1 MRYYIKALIFAFAAV
16 FAINVSAHAAD
27 TIYTARFSNLA
38 LDGYDAVAYFSLG
51 APVKGAAEFST
62 EYEGAQWRFSSAEN
76 LAAFQENPL
85 AYAPKYGGYCA
96 WALSQNKLARGNP
109 QNWNIVDG
117 KLYMNYDDKIQARWA
132 KDIPGFIALADQYW
146 PDILD

>member
-1 MRYYIKALIFAFAAV
+1 M
-16 FAINVSAHAAD
+16 
-27 TIYTARFSNLA
+27 
-38 LDGYDAVAYFSLG
+38 
-51 APVKGAAEFST
+51 KGAAEFST